1 MKSERK
7 KTPSPLRYLCGILA
21 VWTVL
26 IGFSKFAGGRVGS
39 GSIRIP
45 AAALLLI
52 VIPAAVFAISR
63 LGTHCVYIRSH
74 SGALRRGTA
83 LLGALTLSLSA
94 FTLPAEATVSG
105 SLSVANIGW
114 NETAFSEGTPGKGT
128 ATNKT
133 ASSSWA
139 ANGTQIT
146 GTVTPA
152 ESSENSGGGGCGGS
166 SSTTTYYY
174 SSGATSTLT
183 ITNQSAEKSLLTF
196 SYTVPSPSAGTLT
209 IDGTAQTKASS
220 FSKTLEPNGT
230 VLIKLTTS
238 ANPASSTS
246 SNPSG
251 YAASA
256 TLSNLSLTS
265 LNRDISV
272 TFAQPVHGSYTV
284 NVGSTKLNVGETCTK
299 PVTTQYTLS
308 ARADANYVFDGWYVN
323 DTKVSVA
330 ATYTTAFSD
339 DCTVEAR
346 FAEEPL
352 FSVIQMS
359 DQTADKS
366 AYVEVNSSYYHEI
379 GDSKSKKGSSH
390 TNVGTSG
397 NNSYGEPTYFPYST
411 WSASD
416 GAIQSSAS
424 GTATGDNQTTLGYSS
439 ASATLYSDIIRVKC
453 KENCII
459 TFDSSM
465 DAQSVQIANSNGAS
479 DNQYG
484 VFLYYY
490 TTASDRANA
499 GTIRTNGTAEFKG
512 SKQTSGKASTRV
524 VVNKGEYLYLHAYA
538 KTRKEKFIASGHITD
553 NYSYTAKISNFT
565 VTPNTIEHTLTTGNR
580 DNTGAVLK
588 YGSVKINGTAKSV
601 SSGTCDYKA
610 AENATL
616 TLTPGTAPTG
626 YTFIGWHNVT
636 DNKYDYT
643 SSTYTV
649 KMTNDYEVYPI
660 YVPAM
665 TITADGDNGYESATY
680 QYKSLSGG
688 MVPSNGQ
695 LFVARGPIQS
705 NGGNPAFYTSLKDA
719 FAATDTVFLLAWDTI
734 NGSLTIPV
742 GKTLVIPDRLADP
755 GPDASQPEQV
765 TSSTGISSYCKVTL
779 NGNLTVNGKLVVN
792 GMQSSTASG
801 RAAGSIGYLSLS
813 DKATVT
819 VNSGGELCGYGQIRG
834 GSITAENGS
843 TVRELMEISDRRTAL
858 VMKEIVDQ
866 KSSKRVFPFNNF
878 SIKTIESPV
887 TYASGAKLYAQYSV
901 MLEGNNHSAG
911 AVLIFG
917 SSGALFNLTRG
928 SMTKSFDLDTDKTIY
943 RLNEGGEMGTGSFQL
958 DVKFSVASYGGTTI
972 TIKSQD
978 YWMPLNAG
986 FDLRTAGDM
995 TVNNDFKFLPGASLS
1010 VEKGGTCTV
1019 ASSAKLLFY
1028 RLNDYDTRGIGN
1040 GTYQKGYSAKVY
1052 PVNATNLPGGGYTHP
1067 KLDTVGSA
1075 RLNVDGEMIV
1085 NGGLYVSDELVSQ
1098 SNQGFTGTE
1107 PVDGVNK
1114 TRQEINQAYF
1124 KLYPNGYNVLTG
1136 TGSINMTTALTNS
1149 NVNEAM
1155 TSQNTNDPAWA
1166 KIPISPIKGLKADA
1180 TADTPENYQS
1190 LNTQATYYGV
1200 YRPGNFY
1207 VWTTEKPEIAK
1218 IVGGGNETTTYRSLA
1233 DAVQAYTAGTGYI
1246 QMLKDSTEPGFT
1258 VSQNVTLDLNGKTV
1272 TLAGD
1277 LTVAEGC
1284 TLSGMDSSSK
1294 EYAAPS
1300 GKIVGKVTGYAPTYQ
1315 TPTVTTTDG
1324 DTYDRYVAIPG
1335 TEADGNTPNLSF
1347 HHFNISVTGYHFELA
1362 TGDTPQC
1369 ALFFI
1374 GKFQGDEAAKGYLTS
1389 LGFTLKVKGENGE
1402 NDTQLGEDNYE
1413 LPDNKNEIPKMP
1425 AAGEESTSKVVYDRD
1440 GDGAYLFEVYLKR
1453 SFKKGESKGYTEYIS
1468 ATAQATFKNGR
1479 TQQSDPRELSFQE
1492 AWTDKGLTTG
1502 QREILDKFL
1511 TDLGIK

>member
-1 MKSERK
+1 MKAEGK

-94 FTLPAEATVSG
+94 FTLPAEAATSG

-114 NETAFSEGTPGKGT
+114 DESAFSAGTPGTGT

-139 ANGTQIT
+139 AIGTQIT

-152 ESSENSGGGGCGGS
+152 ESSATSGGGGCGGS
-166 SSTTTYYY
+166 TTTYYY
-174 SSGATSTLT
+174 SSEATSTLT

-196 SYTVPSPSAGTLT
+196 SYTVPSAGTLT
-209 IDGTAQTKASS
+209 IDGTVQTKASS
-220 FSKTLEPNGT
+220 FSTTLDPNGT

-238 ANPASSTS
+238 ANPASSTT

-284 NVGSTKLNVGETCTK
+284 KAGSTALNVGETYTK
-299 PVTTQYTLS
+299 PVSTTYTLS

-323 DTKVSVA
+323 HDTKVSVA
-330 ATYTTAFSD
+330 ATYTAAFSD
-339 DCTVEAR
+339 DCTVEAH
-346 FAEEPL
+346 FVEDPL
-352 FSVIQMS
+352 FSVIKMS
-359 DQTADKS
+359 DAGADKS

-379 GDSKSKKGSSH
+379 GDSKSKKGSYH
-390 TNVGTSG
+390 TNVGDTSA
-397 NNSYGEPTYFPYST
+397 NNSYGDPTYFPYST

-416 GAIQSSAS
+416 SAIQSSAS
-424 GTATGDNQTTLGYSS
+424 GTATGDNQTTWGYSQ

-465 DAQSVQIANSNGAS
+465 NAQSVSISNSNSS
-479 DNQYG
+479 DDQYG

-490 TTASDRANA
+490 TSSSASASA
-499 GTIRTNGTAEFKG
+499 GTIRTNGTAAIKA
-512 SKQTSGKASTRV
+512 SKKTSGSANTRV

-538 KTRKEKFIASGHITD
+538 KTRKDKMTNSGYETD

-588 YGSVKINGTAKSV
+588 SGSVKINGTAKSV

-610 AENATL
+610 ADNATL

-636 DNKYDYT
+636 DKEYDYT
-643 SSTYTV
+643 NSTYPV
-649 KMTNDYEVYPI
+649 KMTKDYEVYPI

-665 TITADGDNGYESATY
+665 TITAGGTNGYGSADY

-695 LFVARGPIQS
+695 LFVARNADCS
-705 NGGNPAFYTSLKDA
+705 KFYTDLNAA
-719 FAATDTVFLLAWDTI
+719 FSDTNIVFLLAGDTF
-734 NGSLTIPV
+734 NGSLTIPT

-765 TSSTGISSYCKVTL
+765 TTSAGISSYCKVTL

-834 GSITAENGS
+834 GSISAENGS

-858 VMKEIVDQ
+858 VMKEIDDQ
-866 KSSKRVFPFNNF
+866 KSSKRVFPFSNF

-917 SSGALFNLTRG
+917 SSGALFNLTQG
-928 SMTKSFDLDTDKTIY
+928 SMTKSFDLAADKTVY
-943 RLNEGGEMGTGSFQL
+943 RLNEGGKMSTGSFQL
-958 DVKFSVASYGGTTI
+958 NVKFGVSGFGDTTI
-972 TIKSQD
+972 TIKSQE

-995 TVNNDFKFLPGASLS
+995 TVNSDFKFLPGASLS

-1019 ASSAKLLFY
+1019 ASSANLLFY
-1028 RLNDYDTRGIGN
+1028 RLNDYDTRKIGN
-1040 GTYQKGYSAKVY
+1040 GTYQKGYSTKVY

-1067 KLDTVGSA
+1067 TLDTVGSA
-1075 RLNVDGEMIV
+1075 RLNVDGKMIV
-1085 NGGLYVSDELVSQ
+1085 KGGLYVSDELVSQ

-1107 PVDGVNK
+1107 PVDGVEMSRK
-1114 TRQEINQAYF
+1114 DINAAYF
-1124 KLYPNGYNVLTG
+1124 KVYNNGYNVLTG
-1136 TGSINMTTALTNS
+1136 TGSINMTAAQTNQTQ
-1149 NVNEAM
+1149 VYEAM

-1166 KIPISPIKGLKADA
+1166 PIKITPIAGLNVDASADA
-1180 TADTPENYQS
+1180 PKNYKPFDQK
-1190 LNTQATYYGV
+1190 ATYYGV
-1200 YRPGNFY
+1200 HRPGNFY
-1207 VWTTEKPEIAK
+1207 VWTTEKPEIAT
-1218 IVGGGNETTTYRSLA
+1218 IVDGGSEATIYRSLA
-1233 DAVQAYTAGTGYI
+1233 DAVQAYTGTGYI
-1246 QMLKDSTEPGFT
+1246 QMLKNSTEPGFT
-1258 VSQNVTLDLNGKTV
+1258 VDRNVTLDLNGKTV
-1272 TLAGD
+1272 KLAGTM
-1277 LTVAEGC
+1277 TVAAGC
-1284 TLSGMDSSSK
+1284 TLSGMDSSTGTS
-1294 EYAAPS
+1294 YDVAPS
-1300 GKIVGKVTGYAPTYQ
+1300 GKIVGTVTGTVAPVFEK
-1315 TPTVTTTDG
+1315 PLTD
-1324 DTYDRYVAIPG
+1324 DPEYNYLRYVAIKNDTG
-1335 TEADGNTPNLSF
+1335 TEYTF
-1347 HHFNISVTGYHFELA
+1347 HRFNISVTGYRFELA

-1374 GKFQGDEAAKGYLTS
+1374 GKFQGDKAAKDYLKS
-1389 LGFTLKVKGENGE
+1389 LGFTLTDIDGKTTNPR
-1402 NDTQLGEDNYE
+1402 Y
-1413 LPDNKNEIPKMP
+1413 EIPADTDIPPMP
-1425 AAGEESTSKVVYDRD
+1425 PEGVEIESEVVLSD
-1440 GDGAYLFEVYLKR
+1440 DGAYFFEAYLMRDINKENYR
-1453 SFKKGESKGYTEYIS
+1453 KQFS
-1468 ATAQATFKNGR
+1468 AIAQATFQNDE
-1479 TQQSDPRELSFQE
+1479 TQNSETKKWSFQE
-1492 AWTDKGLTTG
+1492 ALTKTEGLTGLTPE
-1502 QREILDKFL
+1502 QKTILKNFL
-1511 TDLGIK
+1511 DGLDTPNQTE

>member
-1 MKSERK
+1 MKAEGK

-83 LLGALTLSLSA
+83 LLCALALSLSA

-272 TFAQPVHGSYTV
+272 TFAQPAHGSYTV
-284 NVGSTKLNVGETCTK
+284 KAGSTALKVGETYTK

-308 ARADANYVFDGWYVN
+308 ARTDANYVFDGWYVN

-330 ATYTTAFSD
+330 AAYTTAFSD

-346 FAEEPL
+346 FAEDPL

-359 DQTADKS
+359 DPAADKS
-366 AYVEVNSSYYHEI
+366 AYVEASSSYYHNE
-379 GDSKSKKGSSH
+379 KGSYH
-390 TNVGTSG
+390 TNVGDTSA
-397 NNSYGEPTYFPYST
+397 NNSYGAHTYFPYST
-411 WSASD
+411 WSASN
-416 GAIQSSAS
+416 GAIQSSES
-424 GTATGDNQTTLGYSS
+424 GTATGDNQTTWGYSQ

-465 DAQSVQIANSNGAS
+465 NAQSVSISNSNSS

-490 TTASDRANA
+490 TTASASANA
-499 GTIRTNGTAEFKG
+499 NTIKTNGTAAIEG
-512 SKQTSGKASTRV
+512 SKKTIGSANTRV

-538 KTRKEKFIASGHITD
+538 KTRKDKMTNSGYETD
-553 NYSYTAKISNFT
+553 NYSYTATISNFT
-565 VTPNTIEHTLTTGNR
+565 VTPNTTEHTFTTGNR
-580 DNTGAVLK
+580 DNTGTVLK
-588 YGSVKINGTAKSV
+588 SGSVKINGTAQGV
-601 SSGTCDYKA
+601 SSGTYSYKA
-610 AENATL
+610 ADNATL

-636 DNKYDYT
+636 DNVYDYT
-643 SSTYTV
+643 NSTYTV
-649 KMTNDYEVYPI
+649 KMTKDYEVTPI

-665 TITADGDNGYESATY
+665 TITAGGANGYGSADY
-680 QYKSLSGG
+680 QYKSLSGQ
-688 MVPSNGQ
+688 MVTPNGQ
-695 LFVARGPIQS
+695 YVARNADCS
-705 NGGNPAFYTSLKDA
+705 KFYTDLNAA
-719 FAATDTVFLLAWDTI
+719 FSDTNTVFLLAGDTF
-734 NGSLTIPV
+734 NGSLTIPT
-742 GKTLVIPDRLADP
+742 GKTLVIPDRLADS
-755 GPDASQPEQV
+755 GPAASQPEQV
-765 TSSTGISSYCKVTL
+765 TSSAGISSYCKVTL
-779 NGNLTVNGKLVVN
+779 NGNLTVDGKLVVN
-792 GMQSSTASG
+792 GMQSSTANG
-801 RAAGSIGYLSLS
+801 RAAGGIGYLSLS
-813 DKATVT
+813 DSAAVT
-819 VNSGGELCGYGQIRG
+819 VSSGGELCGYGQIRG
-834 GSITAENGS
+834 GSISAKNGS
-843 TVRELMEISDRRTAL
+843 TVRELMEISDRRAAL
-858 VMKEIVDQ
+858 VMKEIDDK
-866 KSSKRVFPFNNF
+866 KSSMRVFPFSNF

-887 TYASGAKLYAQYSV
+887 TYASGAKLYAQYSI
-901 MLEGNNHSAG
+901 MLEGNNQSTG

-917 SSGALFNLTRG
+917 PSGALFNLTQG
-928 SMTKSFDLDTDKTIY
+928 SMTKSFDLAKDKTVY
-943 RLNEGGEMGTGSFQL
+943 RLNEGGKMSTGSFQL
-958 DVKFSVASYGGTTI
+958 NVKFGVSGFGDTTI
-972 TIKSQD
+972 TIKSQE

-995 TVNNDFKFLPGASLS
+995 TVNSDFKFLPGASLS

-1052 PVNATNLPGGGYTHP
+1052 PVNATNLPGGGYKHP
-1067 KLDTVGSA
+1067 TLETVGSA

-1107 PVDGVNK
+1107 PVDGVEMSRK
-1114 TRQEINQAYF
+1114 DINAAYF
-1124 KLYPNGYNVLTG
+1124 KVYNNGYNVLTG
-1136 TGSINMTTALTNS
+1136 TGSINMTAAQTNQTQ
-1149 NVNEAM
+1149 VYEAM

-1166 KIPISPIKGLKADA
+1166 PIKITPIAGLNVDASADA
-1180 TADTPENYQS
+1180 PKNYKPFDQK
-1190 LNTQATYYGV
+1190 ATYYGV

-1207 VWTTEKPEIAK
+1207 VWTTDKPEIAK
-1218 IVGGGNETTTYRSLA
+1218 IVGGGNETIYRSLA
-1233 DAVQAYTAGTGYI
+1233 DAVQAYTGTGYI
-1246 QMLKDSTEPGFT
+1246 QMLKNSTEPGFT
-1258 VSQNVTLDLNGKTV
+1258 VSKDVTLDLNGKTV
-1272 TLAGD
+1272 TFDGT
-1277 LTVAEGC
+1277 LTVAEGK
-1284 TLSGMDSSSK
+1284 TLSGMDSSAGAD
-1294 EYAAPS
+1294 YVTAPG
-1300 GKIVGKVTGYAPTYQ
+1300 GKIVGTVTGTVAPTYQ
-1315 TPTVTTTDG
+1315 TPTVKVENV
-1324 DTYDRYVAIPG
+1324 DTYDRYVAISG
-1335 TEADGNTPNLSF
+1335 LEADGKTANLSF
-1347 HHFNISVTGYHFELA
+1347 HHFNISVTGYRFELA

-1374 GKFQGDEAAKGYLTS
+1374 GKFQGDKAAKDYLKS
-1389 LGFTLKVKGENGE
+1389 LGFTLTDIDGKTTNPR
-1402 NDTQLGEDNYE
+1402 Y
-1413 LPDNKNEIPKMP
+1413 EIP
-1425 AAGEESTSKVVYDRD
+1425 AGTNIPLESEPGDSPVVLS
-1440 GDGAYLFEVYLKR
+1440 GDAYLFEAYLMHDID
-1453 SFKKGESKGYTEYIS
+1453 KKDSTTYQTPFTAI
-1468 ATAQATFKNGR
+1468 AQATFQNDE
-1479 TQQSDPRELSFQE
+1479 TQNSETKKWSFQE
-1492 AWTDKGLTTG
+1492 AWQNALTDPDMDIS
-1502 QREILDKFL
+1502 QAEREILEKFL
-1511 TDLGIK
+1511 KDLNIPIPNPNP

>member
-1 MKSERK
+1 MKAEGK

-26 IGFSKFAGGRVGS
+26 IGFSKFAGGRAGS

-63 LGTHCVYIRSH
+63 FGTLCACMRSH
-74 SGALRRGTA
+74 SVALRRGTA
-83 LLGALTLSLSA
+83 LLCALALSLSA
-94 FTLPAEATVSG
+94 FTLPAEAATSG
-105 SLSVANIGW
+105 SLSDANIGLS
-114 NETAFSEGTPGKGT
+114 ESGFSAGTPGTGN

-152 ESSENSGGGGCGGS
+152 ESSEKKSDGCGG
-166 SSTTTYYY
+166 STTTYYY
-174 SSGATSTLT
+174 SSAATSTLT
-183 ITNQSAEKSLLTF
+183 ITNKSAEKSLLTF
-196 SYTVPSPSAGTLT
+196 SYTVPSAGAGTLT
-209 IDGTAQTKASS
+209 IDGKDETKASS
-220 FSKTLEPNGT
+220 FSKTLDPNGT
-230 VLIKLTTS
+230 VLIKLTTQ
-238 ANPASSTS
+238 ANPASSTT

-256 TLSNLSLTS
+256 ILSNLSLTS

-272 TFAQPVHGSYTV
+272 KFAQPVHGSYTV
-284 NVGSTKLNVGETCTK
+284 NVGSTKLNVGETYTK

-308 ARADANYVFDGWYVN
+308 ARADANYVFDGWYVH

-330 ATYTTAFSD
+330 ATYTAAFSD

-352 FSVIQMS
+352 FSVIKMS
-359 DQTADKS
+359 DAGADKS

-379 GDSKSKKGSSH
+379 GDSKSKKGSYH

-465 DAQSVQIANSNGAS
+465 NAQSVQIANSNGAS

-490 TTASDRANA
+490 TTASASANA

-512 SKQTSGKASTRV
+512 SKQTSGEASTRV

-636 DNKYDYT
+636 DKEYDYT

-665 TITADGDNGYESATY
+665 TITADGTNATY
-680 QYKSLSGG
+680 QYKDLSGK
-688 MVPSNGQ
+688 PATSTN
-695 LFVARGPIQS
+695 LFVARGPIPS

-734 NGSLTIPV
+734 NGSLTIPT

-834 GSITAENGS
+834 GSISAENGS

-928 SMTKSFDLDTDKTIY
+928 SMTKSFDLAKDKTIY

-995 TVNNDFKFLPGASLS
+995 TVNSDFKFLPGASLS

-1019 ASSAKLLFY
+1019 VSGAKLLFY
-1028 RLNDYDTRGIGN
+1028 RLNDYDTREIGK
-1040 GTYQKGYSAKVY
+1040 GEFPKGYSMKAY

-1085 NGGLYVSDELVSQ
+1085 KGGLYVSNDLVSE
-1098 SNQGFTGTE
+1098 SNQDFNKNE
-1107 PVDGVNK
+1107 LVDGVEMSRK
-1114 TRQEINQAYF
+1114 DINAAYF
-1124 KLYPNGYNVLTG
+1124 TVYPNGYNVLTG
-1136 TGSINMTTALTNS
+1136 TGAINMTAAQTSETQ
-1149 NVNEAM
+1149 VYEAM

-1166 KIPISPIKGLKADA
+1166 PIKITPIAGLKADA
-1180 TADTPENYQS
+1180 TVDNSDNYQP
-1190 LNTQATYYGV
+1190 LTQATYYGV
-1200 YRPGNFY
+1200 YQPGGFY
-1207 VWTTEKPEIAK
+1207 TWTTEKPVVAK
-1218 IVGGGNETTTYRSLA
+1218 IVNGANEKTYRSLA
-1233 DAVQAYTAGTGYI
+1233 AAVQDYTAGTGYI

-1258 VSQNVTLDLNGKTV
+1258 VDKNVTLDLNGKTV
-1272 TLAGD
+1272 KLAGD
-1277 LTVAEGC
+1277 LTVAKGC
-1284 TLSGMDSSSK
+1284 TLSGMDSSVSK
-1294 EYAAPS
+1294 DYDTAPS
-1300 GKIVGKVTGYAPTYQ
+1300 GKIVGTVTGTVAPVFEK
-1315 TPTVTTTDG
+1315 PLTD
-1324 DTYDRYVAIPG
+1324 DPEYNYLRYVAIKNDAG
-1335 TEADGNTPNLSF
+1335 TEYTF
-1347 HHFNISVTGYHFELA
+1347 HRFNISVTGYRFELA

-1374 GKFQGDEAAKGYLTS
+1374 GKFQGDKAAKDYLKS
-1389 LGFTLKVKGENGE
+1389 LGFTLTDIDGTTTKKVSCPMPGSLSDGTDTEN
-1402 NDTQLGEDNYE
+1402 
-1413 LPDNKNEIPKMP
+1413 
-1425 AAGEESTSKVVYDRD
+1425 STVITD
-1440 GDGAYLFEVYLKR
+1440 DGAYFFEAYLMR
-1453 SFKKGESKGYTEYIS
+1453 DINKKDSATYQTPFT
-1468 ATAQATFKNGR
+1468 ATAQATFQNDE
-1479 TQQSDPRELSFQE
+1479 TQNSETKKWSFQE
-1492 AWTDKGLTTG
+1492 AWQNALTDSDMDISPAEK
-1502 QREILDKFL
+1502 EILEKFL
-1511 TDLGIK
+1511 EDLNIPIPNPNPKTE

>member
-1 MKSERK
+1 MKAEGK

-94 FTLPAEATVSG
+94 FTLPAEAAKSG
-105 SLSVANIGW
+105 YLSDANIGW
-114 NETAFSEGTPGKGT
+114 NESAFSEGTPGAGD
-128 ATNKT
+128 AIEKT

-152 ESSENSGGGGCGGS
+152 ESSTTKTDACGE
-166 SSTTTYYY
+166 STTTYYY
-174 SSGATSTLT
+174 SSEATSTLT
-183 ITNQSAEKSLLTF
+183 ITNQSAKESLLTF
-196 SYTVPSPSAGTLT
+196 SYTVPSAGTLT
-209 IDGTAQTKASS
+209 IDGMVQTKASS
-220 FSKTLEPNGT
+220 FSKTLDPNGT
-230 VLIKLTTS
+230 VLIKLTTP
-238 ANPASSTS
+238 AKTNPSTS
-246 SNPSG
+246 SNPSA

-256 TLSNLSLTS
+256 TLSDLSLTS

-284 NVGSTKLNVGETCTK
+284 NVGSTKLNVGETYTK
-299 PVTTQYTLS
+299 PVSTTYTLS

-323 DTKVSVA
+323 HDTKVSVA
-330 ATYTTAFSD
+330 ATYTAAFSD

-346 FAEEPL
+346 FVEDPL
-352 FSVIQMS
+352 FSVIKMS

-465 DAQSVQIANSNGAS
+465 NAQSVQIANSNGAS

-665 TITADGDNGYESATY
+665 TITADGTNGYGSATY
-680 QYKSLSGG
+680 QYKDLSGKTAT
-688 MVPSNGQ
+688 STN
-695 LFVARGPIQS
+695 LFVARGPIS
-705 NGGNPAFYTSLKDA
+705 SSGTPKFYTDLNTA
-719 FAATDTVFLLAWDTI
+719 FNEQSTVFLLAWDTI
-734 NGSLTIPV
+734 NGSLTIPT

-1019 ASSAKLLFY
+1019 VSGAKLLFY
-1028 RLNDYDTRGIGN
+1028 RLNDYDTREIGK
-1040 GTYQKGYSAKVY
+1040 GEFPKGYSMKVY
-1052 PVNATNLPGGGYTHP
+1052 PVNATNLPGGGYKHP
-1067 KLDTVGSA
+1067 TLETVGSA

-1085 NGGLYVSDELVSQ
+1085 KGGLYVSNDLVSE
-1098 SNQGFTGTE
+1098 SNQDFNKTE
-1107 PVDGVNK
+1107 LVDGVEMSRK
-1114 TRQEINQAYF
+1114 DINAAYF
-1124 KLYPNGYNVLTG
+1124 KVYPNGYNVLTG
-1136 TGSINMTTALTNS
+1136 TGAINMTAAQTSETQ
-1149 NVNEAM
+1149 VYEAM

-1166 KIPISPIKGLKADA
+1166 PIKITPIKGLKADA
-1180 TADTPENYQS
+1180 TVDNSDNYQP
-1190 LNTQATYYGV
+1190 LTQATYYGV
-1200 YRPGNFY
+1200 YQPGGFY
-1207 VWTTEKPEIAK
+1207 TWTTEKPVVAK
-1218 IVGGGNETTTYRSLA
+1218 IVNGANEQTYRSLA
-1233 DAVQAYTAGTGYI
+1233 AAVQNYTAGTGYI

-1258 VSQNVTLDLNGKTV
+1258 VDRNVTLDLNGKTV
-1272 TLAGD
+1272 KLAGT
-1277 LTVAEGC
+1277 LTVAKGF

-1294 EYAAPS
+1294 EYAAPT

-1315 TPTVTTTDG
+1315 TPTVKEE
-1324 DTYDRYVAIPG
+1324 YDRYVAISG
-1335 TEADGNTPNLSF
+1335 LEADGKTANLSF
-1347 HHFNISVTGYHFELA
+1347 HHFNISVTGYRFELA

-1374 GKFQGDEAAKGYLTS
+1374 GKFRGDDAAKKYLTK
-1389 LGFTLKVKGENGE
+1389 LGFTLK
-1402 NDTQLGEDNYE
+1402 Y
-1413 LPDNKNEIPKMP
+1413 I
-1425 AAGEESTSKVVYDRD
+1425 AGESQDFSYPMPGSLNNEVGLDEE
-1440 GDGAYLFEVYLKR
+1440 GAYLFEAYLMR
-1453 SFKKGESKGYTEYIS
+1453 SFDKNDAAAYQTKIS
-1468 ATAQATFKNGR
+1468 ATAQAIFGTNGG
-1479 TQQSDPRELSFQE
+1479 TQNSETKEWSFQD
-1492 AWTDKGLTTG
+1492 AWTESEGLKDLTPE
-1502 QREILDKFL
+1502 QQAILDKFL
-1511 TDLGIK
+1511 KELGITKQAE

>member
-1 MKSERK
+1 MKSEGK

-26 IGFSKFAGGRVGS
+26 IGFSKFAGRRAGS

-63 LGTHCVYIRSH
+63 LGTLCAYMRSH

-83 LLGALTLSLSA
+83 LLCALALSLSA
-94 FTLPAEATVSG
+94 FTLPAEAAVSG
-105 SLSVANIGW
+105 SLSDANIGW
-114 NETAFSEGTPGKGT
+114 GESEFSEGTPPGKGT
-128 ATNKT
+128 ATGKK

-139 ANGTQIT
+139 ANGTQII

-152 ESSENSGGGGCGGS
+152 ESSETTSSCSGD
-166 SSTTTYYY
+166 TTTYYY
-174 SSGATSTLT
+174 SSEATSTLT
-183 ITNQSAEKSLLTF
+183 ITNQNAEKSLLTF
-196 SYTVPSPSAGTLT
+196 SYTVPSAGTLT
-209 IDGTAQTKASS
+209 IDGRAQTKDSS
-220 FSKTLEPNGT
+220 FSKTLDPNGT
-230 VLIKLTTS
+230 VLIKLTTQ
-238 ANPASSTS
+238 AKPASRAS
-246 SNPSG
+246 SNPSA

-272 TFAQPVHGSYTV
+272 TFAQPAHGSYTV
-284 NVGSTKLNVGETCTK
+284 KAGSTALKIGETYTK

-330 ATYTTAFSD
+330 ATYTTVFSD

-346 FAEEPL
+346 FAGDPL

-359 DQTADKS
+359 DPAADKS
-366 AYVEVNSSYYHEI
+366 AYVEASSSYYHNE
-379 GDSKSKKGSSH
+379 KGSYH
-390 TNVGTSG
+390 TNVGDTSQ
-397 NNSYGEPTYFPYST
+397 NNSYGPHTYFPYST
-411 WSASD
+411 WSASN
-416 GAIQSSAS
+416 GAIQSSES
-424 GTATGDNQTTLGYSS
+424 GTATGDNQTTWGYSQ

-465 DAQSVQIANSNGAS
+465 NAQSVSISNSNSS

-490 TTASDRANA
+490 TTASASANA
-499 GTIRTNGTAEFKG
+499 NTIKTNGTAAIEG
-512 SKQTSGKASTRV
+512 SKKTSGSASTRV
-524 VVNKGEYLYLHAYA
+524 VVNKGEYLYLYAYA
-538 KTRKEKFIASGHITD
+538 KTRKDKMTNSGYETD
-553 NYSYTAKISNFT
+553 NYSYTATISNFT
-565 VTPNTIEHTLTTGNR
+565 VTPNTTEHTFTTGNR
-580 DNTGAVLK
+580 DNTGTVLK
-588 YGSVKINGTAKSV
+588 SGSVKINGTAQGV
-601 SSGTCDYKA
+601 SSGTYSYKA
-610 AENATL
+610 ADNATL

-636 DNKYDYT
+636 DNVYDYT
-643 SSTYTV
+643 NSTYTV
-649 KMTNDYEVYPI
+649 KMTKDYEVNPI

-665 TITADGDNGYESATY
+665 TITAGGANGYGSADY
-680 QYKSLSGG
+680 QYKSLSGQ
-688 MVPSNGQ
+688 MVTPNGQ
-695 LFVARGPIQS
+695 YVARNADCS
-705 NGGNPAFYTSLKDA
+705 KFYTDLNAA
-719 FAATDTVFLLAWDTI
+719 FSDTNTVFLLAGDTF
-734 NGSLTIPV
+734 NGSLTIPT
-742 GKTLVIPDRLADP
+742 GKTLVIPDRLADS
-755 GPDASQPEQV
+755 GPAASQPEQV

-779 NGNLTVNGKLVVN
+779 NGNLTVDGKLVVN
-792 GMQSSTASG
+792 GMQSSTANG
-801 RAAGSIGYLSLS
+801 RAAGGIGYLSLS
-813 DKATVT
+813 DSAAVT
-819 VNSGGELCGYGQIRG
+819 VSSGGELCGYGQIRG
-834 GSITAENGS
+834 GSISAKNGS
-843 TVRELMEISDRRTAL
+843 TVRELMEISDRRAAL
-858 VMKEIVDQ
+858 VMKEIDDK
-866 KSSKRVFPFNNF
+866 KSSMRVFPFSNF

-887 TYASGAKLYAQYSV
+887 TYASGAKLYAQYSI
-901 MLEGNNHSAG
+901 MLEGNNQSTG

-917 SSGALFNLTRG
+917 SSGALFNLTQG
-928 SMTKSFDLDTDKTIY
+928 SMTKSFDLAKDKTVY
-943 RLNEGGEMGTGSFQL
+943 RLNEGGKMSTGSFQL
-958 DVKFSVASYGGTTI
+958 DVKFGVSGYGSTTI
-972 TIKSQD
+972 TIKSQE

-995 TVNNDFKFLPGASLS
+995 TVNSDFKFLPGASLS

-1374 GKFQGDEAAKGYLTS
+1374 GKFQGDKAAKDYLTK
-1389 LGFTLKVKGENGE
+1389 LGFTLKYIADESQDFSYPMPGSLN
-1402 NDTQLGEDNYE
+1402 
-1413 LPDNKNEIPKMP
+1413 NEV
-1425 AAGEESTSKVVYDRD
+1425 GLDEE
-1440 GDGAYLFEVYLKR
+1440 GAYLFEAYLMR
-1453 SFKKGESKGYTEYIS
+1453 SFDKNDAAAYQTKIS
-1468 ATAQATFKNGR
+1468 ATAQAIFGTNVG
-1479 TQQSDPRELSFQE
+1479 TQNSETKEWSFQE
-1492 AWTDKGLTTG
+1492 AWQNALTDPDMDIS
-1502 QREILDKFL
+1502 QAEREILEKFL
-1511 TDLGIK
+1511 KDLNIPIPNPNPKTE